1 MLLSVFAA
9 SAVGLVGL
17 IAKGYG
23 LLTYAFIAL
32 LVLPV
37 LTIGRLEDPE
47 PHPSSF
53 AAGLKSRS
61 W

>member
-1 MLLSVFAA
+1 MVLSVYAA

-17 IAKGYG
+17 IATGYG

-37 LTIGRLEDPE
+37 LTIGLWRSAGSR
-47 PHPSSF
+47 HSF